1 MKKRIPITICILAS
15 FLLGWGPPRNYS
27 NQRAND
33 VISKAIYKELGGE
46 QIYYHG
52 KEAWEDN
59 VICYQYIIH
68 EEEPDQL
75 KRMLEAV
82 NTAIQQ
88 KGIEDK
94 ISIKCSGEKSGN
106 GLVTMFVLQNYSDRN
121 NEKADYKTMKKLI
134 IVGSRFQELQGSMY
148 NDPSTYKDL
157 PGIVDLKV
165 SEDIAEKTEREGID
179 WYEYFPELEKL
190 EVDLPDGK

>member
-1 MKKRIPITICILAS
+1 MKKRILITICILAS
-15 FLLGWGPPRNYS
+15 FLLGCGPPQNYS

-46 QIYYHG
+46 QIYYQG

-59 VICYQYIIH
+59 VICYQYILH

-75 KRMLEAV
+75 ERMLEAV

-88 KGIEDK
+88 EGIEDK
-94 ISIKCSGEKSGN
+94 ISIKGWGRIAGN
-106 GLVTMFVLQNYSDRN
+106 GLETLFVLQNYSDTK
-121 NEKADYKTMKKLI
+121 NEQADYKTMKKLV
-134 IVGSRFQELQGSMY
+134 IVGARVQQGSMY
-148 NDPSTYKDL
+148 NDPATYKDL
-157 PGIVDLKV
+157 PGIVDLEV
-165 SEDIAEKTEREGID
+165 DWEMAEKTEREGID